1 MSGPSG
7 KAAATPHRRSLLEDV
22 VEASWGEADVYLE
35 AGHCDALL
43 VLAAGQGMGLRG
55 AMYDVMDAT

>member
-7 KAAATPHRRSLLEDV
+7 KAAVAPRRLFLLEDV
-22 VEASWGEADVYLE
+22 VEASWGEADAYLE

-43 VLAAGQGMGLRG
+43 VLAAGQGMGR
-55 AMYDVMDAT
+55 